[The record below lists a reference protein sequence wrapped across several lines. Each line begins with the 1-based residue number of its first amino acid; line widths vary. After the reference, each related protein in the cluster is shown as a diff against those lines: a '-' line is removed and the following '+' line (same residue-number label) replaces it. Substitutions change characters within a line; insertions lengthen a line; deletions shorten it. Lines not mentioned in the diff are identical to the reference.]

1 MNIYDPADD
10 IRYVHLAGPADARS
24 ARAGSTTPRT
34 SPPSDTSVSRRGPGW
49 STAVFT
55 SEETGQELNHA
66 GSGGGTEA
74 TEGWRSASTEQVAR
88 RAACAAHAHSA
99 AGRRTSARQRQ
110 TVAGVTVPDTKL
122 AREAAD
128 LVRAATTDLVYHH
141 SRRVYFWGSLQGR
154 NRGLSYDPE
163 LLYIGGMFRFEVD
176 SADEAR
182 RFLQGNGVPEDS
194 IRRVWTAIALHTTPG
209 IPEFM
214 EPEVALVTAGV
225 EYDVLG
231 IGYHDVSDADR
242 AEIVA
247 LHPRPDFK
255 RNILQA
261 FTEGIAPKPET
272 TFGNVKADVL
282 QRFVCGYQR
291 ANFVDIIENSDWP
304 E

>member
-1 MNIYDPADD
+1 MP
-10 IRYVHLAGPADARS
+10 VTGP
-24 ARAGSTTPRT
+24 
-34 SPPSDTSVSRRGPGW
+34 
-49 STAVFT
+49 TA
-55 SEETGQELNHA
+55 
-66 GSGGGTEA
+66 
-74 TEGWRSASTEQVAR
+74 
-88 RAACAAHAHSA
+88 
-99 AGRRTSARQRQ
+99 
-110 TVAGVTVPDTKL
+110 AGVTVPDTKL
-122 AREAAD
+122 ARDATD
-128 LVRAATTDLVYHH
+128 LVRAAATDLVYHH

-163 LLYIGGMFRFEVD
+163 LLYLGAMFHDLGLNEQFRGSGRRFEVD

-182 RFLQGNGVPEDS
+182 RFLQGHGVPEDS

-231 IGYHDVSDADR
+231 IGYRDVGDADR

-247 LHPRPDFK
+247 LHPRPHFK

-261 FTEGIAPKPET
+261 FTEGITPRPET

-282 QRFVCGYQR
+282 ERYVPGFQRG
-291 ANFVDIIENSDWP
+291 NFVDVILDSDWP